1 MPLKN
6 QKKQKR
12 SAIDYLKSLDQN
24 KVEPISEKIKI
35 IREKRE
41 MNSLSNNIVEMP

>member
-35 IREKRE
+35 IRERE
-41 MNSLSNNIVEMP
+41 MSSLSNNIVETP